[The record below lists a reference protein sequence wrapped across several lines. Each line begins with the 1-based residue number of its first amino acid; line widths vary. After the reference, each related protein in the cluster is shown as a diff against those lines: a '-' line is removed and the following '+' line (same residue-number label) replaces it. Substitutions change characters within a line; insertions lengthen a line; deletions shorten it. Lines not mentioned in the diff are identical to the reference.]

1 MLSIFRS
8 TIFVALLLSVSACS
22 EVKLA
27 YLQDKVRAECTG
39 NNTVRCFNL
48 RTDLMIFQS
57 KFHLEHINNHKSD
70 YVSLIGDEGYINLK
84 ELVEA
89 RINFLDDDRPN
100 FFYRWFL
107 SDMEWEGDST
117 DTYSPKIEEI
127 LRQMDRIEQER
138 SQSSQP
144 KVEDLSDRDITTL
157 DEDTT
162 SQEVNDISD
171 DAQVDINQER

>member
-1 MLSIFRS
+1 
-8 TIFVALLLSVSACS
+8 
-22 EVKLA
+22 
-27 YLQDKVRAECTG
+27 
-39 NNTVRCFNL
+39 
-48 RTDLMIFQS
+48 MIFQS
-57 KFHLEHINNHKSD
+57 KFHLEHINNNKSD

-84 ELVEA
+84 ELVEE

-138 SQSSQP
+138 LQSSRP
-144 KVEDLSDRDITTL
+144 KVEDISDRDITTL

-162 SQEVNDISD
+162 SKEVNEISD
-171 DAQVDINQER
+171 DAQVDTNQER